1 MNVVLT
7 NFNPSSDSG
16 PNSFSKGLFNSLLED
31 SKIRLVDSFEKADIE
46 FSLIESLF
54 PKTIPRITRL
64 DGIYFNT
71 SQDYNLLNTNIKKT
85 YLESDSVVFQSEF
98 NKDLITSWFGEHES
112 SYVISNGA
120 NTHLIDKIEPADMKE
135 TFGDKEIWVCA
146 SSWRPHKRLRE
157 NIRYFIEKASDRS
170 VLLVAGKGATKEDFL
185 GYESLINNRIFYLGH
200 LPWKSLISIYKTSST
215 FVHLAFL
222 DHCPNVVVDAAACDC
237 TIVCSSS
244 GGTKEISSLE
254 KVVIDDLDWDFS
266 PLDLYSPP
274 PLDFENYLKILCDKS
289 YNLNN
294 AAEMYFS
301 AMEKLIEKS

>member
-1 MNVVLT
+1 M
-7 NFNPSSDSG
+7 
-16 PNSFSKGLFNSLLED
+16 
-31 SKIRLVDSFEKADIE
+31 
-46 FSLIESLF
+46 
-54 PKTIPRITRL
+54 
-64 DGIYFNT
+64 
-71 SQDYNLLNTNIKKT
+71 
-85 YLESDSVVFQSEF
+85 
-98 NKDLITSWFGEHES
+98 ITSWFGEHES